1 MAEYGAAMKV
11 VTNVHATSPTGGVE
25 LHVFQMTQAL
35 ARRGHDVHLLYAE
48 KGTLDTEYRQ
58 FCASVTRV
66 PSVDYWF
73 PDGRRG
79 RVEGLAALTPAV
91 WATARRRPDVIY
103 GNRIY
108 SNGWTVP
115 AGMLTSTPVVC
126 HLHGH
131 TGLRAK
137 DVAFLN
143 RHVAR
148 FIPVSH
154 FVADLWAES
163 GLDPAKTTTVHNAID
178 PADYPPGGPDER
190 AAARHEFG
198 LPDDAFVVTYV
209 GRLDREKGV
218 DVLLRA
224 WRRLGLTPDE
234 GRLLL
239 VGSSTVD
246 HDGGANLAELHGL
259 VDDSVVMMGNQFDVV
274 TPRHAADVCV
284 VPSRFLEPFGRT
296 VIEGLATGR
305 PVVASRIGGIP
316 EILFGDLEHLL
327 VTPEDVDE
335 LAERLRSL
343 MTWHDD
349 DPGLADR
356 CIERV
361 RTTFQLDQ
369 AVDRIEDVLQSVV
382 D

>member
-1 MAEYGAAMKV
+1 
-11 VTNVHATSPTGGVE
+11 
-25 LHVFQMTQAL
+25 
-35 ARRGHDVHLLYAE
+35 
-48 KGTLDTEYRQ
+48 
-58 FCASVTRV
+58 
-66 PSVDYWF
+66 
-73 PDGRRG
+73 
-79 RVEGLAALTPAV
+79 
-91 WATARRRPDVIY
+91 
-103 GNRIY
+103 
-108 SNGWTVP
+108 
-115 AGMLTSTPVVC
+115 
-126 HLHGH
+126 
-131 TGLRAK
+131 
-137 DVAFLN
+137 
-143 RHVAR
+143 
-148 FIPVSH
+148 
-154 FVADLWAES
+154 
-163 GLDPAKTTTVHNAID
+163 
-178 PADYPPGGPDER
+178 
-190 AAARHEFG
+190 
-198 LPDDAFVVTYV
+198 
-209 GRLDREKGV
+209 
-218 DVLLRA
+218 
-224 WRRLGLTPDE
+224 
-234 GRLLL
+234 
-239 VGSSTVD
+239 
-246 HDGGANLAELHGL
+246 
-259 VDDSVVMMGNQFDVV
+259 MMGNQFDVV

>member
-1 MAEYGAAMKV
+1 MKF
-11 VTNVHATSPTGGVE
+11 VTNVHGTAPVGGVE

-35 ARRGHDVHLLYAE
+35 AQRGHDIHLLYSE
-48 KGTLDTEYRQ
+48 KGSLDAEYRQ
-58 FCASVTRV
+58 FCASVTQV
-66 PSVDYWF
+66 PTVDYWF
-73 PDGRRG
+73 PEGRRG
-79 RVEGLAALTPAV
+79 RVQGLAALAPTV
-91 WATARRRPDVIY
+91 WAASRRRPEVIY

-108 SNGWTVP
+108 STGWAVP
-115 AGMLTSTPVVC
+115 AGMLTRAPVVC

-131 TGLRAK
+131 TDLRPK
-137 DVAFLN
+137 DIAFLN

-148 FIPVSH
+148 FVPVSH
-154 FVADLWAES
+154 FVADLWVAS

-190 AAARHEFG
+190 AAARLELG
-198 LPDDAFVVTYV
+198 IPDDVFVVTYV

-224 WRRLGLTPDE
+224 WRRLGLGPDE
-234 GRLLL
+234 GRLLI

-246 HDGGANLAELHGL
+246 HDGGANLAELQDL
-259 VDDSVVMMGNQFDVV
+259 VDDSVSMLGSRRDVV
-274 TPRHAADVCV
+274 TPRYAADVCA

-296 VIEGLATGR
+296 VIEGLSTGR

-316 EILFGDLEHLL
+316 EILDGDLEYLL
-327 VTPEDVDE
+327 VTPEDVDD
-335 LAERLRSL
+335 LADRLRSL

-349 DPGLADR
+349 DPGLAER

-361 RTTFQLDQ
+361 QRSFLLEQ
-369 AVDRIEDVLQSVV
+369 AVDRVEDILQTVAG
-382 D
+382 